1 MTVYLD
7 KLTEER
13 ICGVGE
19 ICLVQGNNGGYKS
32 FISTVS
38 ICTSGLGGGPQLHE
52 DYLWVGGLNGGEMH
66 AVLDQGAEGI
76 QGPPTLHI
84 LGHMRERNTLVF

>member
-52 DYLWVGGLNGGEMH
+52 DYL
-66 AVLDQGAEGI
+66 
-76 QGPPTLHI
+76 
-84 LGHMRERNTLVF
+84 